1 LYALL
6 ISPMHATCPV
16 HLILLD
22 LITQISGEG
31 HHYVVFSSLL
41 QLPPS

>member
-6 ISPMHATCPV
+6 IPPMRATCPA

-22 LITQISGEG
+22 LITVTILG
-31 HHYVVFSSLL
+31 
-41 QLPPS
+41 